1 LNYGLIVEPWVSEVY
16 HGDSGHGL
24 GGSRVQ
30 VYSPRGGFGMAPV
43 ATPNLS
49 SGRYP
54 DGADADDNI
63 NDFKLQASCN
73 LAAAVYAGTTNIK
86 VSSVAGL
93 KPGAKLHIGNEVAT
107 IKEVGTPGATVLSAT
122 VLPGAKSLQV
132 QGVQGFRAGQA
143 IKIGNENAVIES
155 VVQARRQYGAP
166 NNVIPPSTIN
176 LVNPIT
182 LVHIPGQQVA
192 GTGVTLAEPLKAS
205 HTVGTPMTD
214 NVPSPGA
221 PNAY

>member
-1 LNYGLIVEPWVSEVY
+1 
-16 HGDSGHGL
+16 
-24 GGSRVQ
+24 
-30 VYSPRGGFGMAPV
+30 M
-43 ATPNLS
+43 
-49 SGRYP
+49 
-54 DGADADDNI
+54 
-63 NDFKLQASCN
+63 
-73 LAAAVYAGTTNIK
+73 
-86 VSSVAGL
+86 
-93 KPGAKLHIGNEVAT
+93 AT

-122 VLPGAKSLQV
+122 VLPGAKALQV

-143 IKIGNENAVIES
+143 IKIGQENAVIES
-155 VVQARRQYGAP
+155 VVPARRQYGAP
-166 NNVIPPSTIN
+166 TNVIPPSTIN

-205 HTVGTPMTD
+205 HAAGIPMTD